1 MFEVGDLV
9 RFKKKGVFTKTRE
22 APHKKIGLISEIER
36 EVYHSYDGDCDD
48 KITVIWLGSNDKE
61 SMPEFL
67 LEKITKDT

>member
-1 MFEVGDLV
+1 MFEIGDLV
-9 RFKKKGVFTKTRE
+9 RFKKNGVLTKTRE

-36 EVYHSYDGDCDD
+36 EVYRSYDGTIDD
-48 KITVIWLGSNDKE
+48 KITIIWLGSEDEE